1 MQLSVCDVSVSFGT
15 VRALAGVSLD
25 FASGS
30 RTVIW
35 GAASAGKTTLL
46 KLLAGL
52 AVPTSGLVR
61 WDGVDVAQ
69 LSGAERR
76 AGQARLGMVFQSDAL
91 FDSQTVLENVTL
103 PLVRRGR
110 GEAEARQVA
119 LATLE
124 RVGLQDAAL
133 QRPEALSG
141 GMRKRVGVARAI
153 APEPEVLLADD
164 PFSGLDPA
172 TEAAIARLLLEV
184 TAGRTLIVALP
195 DPAPSLPVVRQFE
208 LLDGRLESG
217 A

>member
-1 MQLSVCDVSVSFGT
+1 M
-15 VRALAGVSLD
+15 
-25 FASGS
+25 
-30 RTVIW
+30 
-35 GAASAGKTTLL
+35 
-46 KLLAGL
+46 
-52 AVPTSGLVR
+52 
-61 WDGVDVAQ
+61 
-69 LSGAERR
+69 
-76 AGQARLGMVFQSDAL
+76 
-91 FDSQTVLENVTL
+91 LENVTL

-164 PFSGLDPA
+164 PFSGLEHAASSGGDP
-172 TEAAIARLLLEV
+172 RLLLEV

-195 DPAPSLPVVRQFE
+195 DPAPSLPVVRQYK